1 MKKINKPCK
10 VVGLEML
17 QGDEEKITFYFTELE
32 SYGDIIISRR
42 FHKRLFDEMIERI
55 KDGLTF
61 DFMDIDLRKDMEI
74 TLLQSE
80 AKK

>member
-1 MKKINKPCK
+1 MIKPCK

-17 QGDEEKITFYFTELE
+17 EGNEEKITFYFTELE

-42 FHKRLFDEMIERI
+42 WHRQLFNELLDRM

-61 DFMDIDLRKDMEI
+61 DFMDLDLRKD
-74 TLLQSE
+74 LDKE
-80 AKK
+80 ASYTN